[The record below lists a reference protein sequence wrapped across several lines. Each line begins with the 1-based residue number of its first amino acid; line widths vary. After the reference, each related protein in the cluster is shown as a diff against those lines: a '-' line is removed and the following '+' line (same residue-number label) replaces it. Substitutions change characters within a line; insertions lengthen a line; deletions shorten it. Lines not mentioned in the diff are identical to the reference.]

1 MVARVTVQSV
11 VDAIADDLRTS
22 VLTGELQPGD
32 ILPSEADLARRYGVS
47 RATARQAFALLD
59 AAGLIETRQGRARRV
74 RPV

>member
-32 ILPSEADLARRYGVS
+32 ALTEAEVAARYDVA
-47 RATARQAFALLD
+47 RATAK
-59 AAGLIETRQGRARRV
+59 AAIGADGAR
-74 RPV
+74 